1 LRDNVESPISDIEV
15 GPAFGQESAKQVPN
29 EEVQEEDEE
38 DEEWQACEDDNLLMI
53 VPL

>member
-15 GPAFGQESAKQVPN
+15 GTAFGQESAKQVPN

-38 DEEWQACEDDNLLMI
+38 GQACEDDDLLMI